1 VKKGVDF
8 FHNLNFVF
16 KNGLD
21 QVFKGAEIVA
31 PSYGVQF
38 KRSTEIKNRAL
49 KLLHLSNNVS
59 ALIIVIKRADIFIN
73 RIITNENAEV

>member
-1 VKKGVDF
+1 MKKGVDF

-38 KRSTEIKNRAL
+38 KRSTEIKSRAL
-49 KLLHLSNNVS
+49 KLLHLSKQCFGTDYCYKEGGYFYKSYNH
-59 ALIIVIKRADIFIN
+59 
-73 RIITNENAEV
+73 